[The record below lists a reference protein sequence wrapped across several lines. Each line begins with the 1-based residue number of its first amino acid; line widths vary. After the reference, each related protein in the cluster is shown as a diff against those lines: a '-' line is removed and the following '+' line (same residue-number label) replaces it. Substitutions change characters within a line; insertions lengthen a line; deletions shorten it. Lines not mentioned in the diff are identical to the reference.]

1 MSYPSVICVGFT
13 MNEGIELITGGHSEI
28 EGSGLTQQDLTHVSG
43 ALAFSSDD
51 THASGDFPDEEES
64 GGEPSREDVAHP
76 FDDIGTGEFG
86 QDWVAY
92 METLEILNDDEL
104 YQDISTTGSLP
115 DEWEQHENKLYG
127 CLGDVG
133 LTDKLL
139 AYQRGAERQI
149 LEQALL
155 QLGLL
160 VSMKEFAWLERR
172 LIRKVEELAAGLRMA
187 KRLRGES
194 GGPVVQMLHD
204 AMPIQRPQ
212 PKVTTPSAYLEEML
226 AGEFMKRPLRGRR
239 NKLVTQDD
247 QHTTREQRDTQEKK
261 FWTQEVIAWLRKSCA
276 PVVDLAAG
284 SHASQS
290 IMEVAVG
297 ATRGSTMRSYLRV
310 LIPYFLYLERT
321 QETFWTD
328 NVIDALE
335 FLKVVSERPCS
346 PSYPQKLSQALRWY
360 QRTGGWA
367 GGSILTDSPLWAK
380 AVGYW
385 TEALYNQVQPLKQAP
400 RLPWIMVAAMELF
413 IVDESNP
420 LALRYKAFITMLK
433 LIGTLR
439 EDDIQH
445 FNVRKLRIM
454 GEVLSTVIM
463 RTKTTGAAKR
473 VRQLP
478 VAIWSGW
485 TLTGTLWLEHGLG
498 MAADVLESCAD
509 YSLPL
514 FDQRG
519 QPSKEPMPYSGSAA
533 LSKKLYTQLR
543 VPTYNLEDRSWKQS
557 SERLL
562 LPRMASFW
570 TEHSPRAVMP
580 SSAQLLGF
588 SKEIRD
594 CLGRWSPTGADD
606 YARGYRLAV
615 GKVQRRV
622 LEAVL
627 AGDGRLAEHEV
638 LDRISQAVEIGTFN
652 EDQARRFKDFLE
664 SRVEGFAKELAKAR
678 EVEPDPVSGIGGSS
692 DLLEDIEVPA
702 EVPGKPEKAGM
713 KKLKFLVVYSRNRRS
728 AKLHRIGGCEWS
740 RLTLNDSQEFES
752 VNSKMY
758 NARCKL
764 CWPPG
769 KVETRDASSSD
780 DSSES
785 DV

>member
-1 MSYPSVICVGFT
+1 MDEEVDLT
-13 MNEGIELITGGHSEI
+13 TGDHSET
-28 EGSGLTQQDLTHVSG
+28 ESNVPVAQDLAQNSG
-43 ALAFSSDD
+43 AVALASSSLSQEM
-51 THASGDFPDEEES
+51 AFPDDGDIDGDPNGEEVE
-64 GGEPSREDVAHP
+64 HP
-76 FDDIGTGEFG
+76 FDDLGAEGFG
-86 QDWVAY
+86 HDWVAY
-92 METLEILNDDEL
+92 METLEVLNDDEL
-104 YQDISTTGSLP
+104 FQDVSTTGFLP
-115 DEWEQHENKLYG
+115 DEWEQHEHKLYS

-133 LTDKLL
+133 LTDRLL
-139 AYQRGAERQI
+139 AYQRGSERQI

-155 QLGLL
+155 QLGLK

-172 LIRKVEELAAGLRMA
+172 LIKRVEELVAGSHMA

-194 GGPVVQMLHD
+194 GGPIVQMLHD
-204 AMPIQRPQ
+204 ARPALIPQ
-212 PKVTTPSAYLEEML
+212 VKAPMPSAYMEEML
-226 AGEFMKRPLRGRR
+226 SGEFMRRPLRGKR
-239 NKLVTQDD
+239 NKVTSPGD
-247 QHTTREQRDTQEKK
+247 QHITREQRDMQEKK

-310 LIPYFLYLERT
+310 LIPYLQYLERT
-321 QETFWTD
+321 QEAYWTD
-328 NVIDALE
+328 NIVDALE

-346 PSYPQKLSQALRWY
+346 PSYPQKLSQALHWY
-360 QRTGGWA
+360 QKTGGWT
-367 GGSILTDSPLWAK
+367 GDSILTNNPLWAK

-400 RLPWIMVAAMELF
+400 RLPWIMVASLELF
-413 IVDESNP
+413 ISDVSNA

-439 EDDIQH
+439 EDDVQH

-454 GEVLSTVIM
+454 GDVLSTVIM

-485 TLTGTLWLEHGLG
+485 TLTGTLWLEHGLS
-498 MAADVLESCAD
+498 MASDVLEPGAD

-519 QPSKEPMPYSGSAA
+519 EPSKEPMSYSGSAA

-543 VPTYNLEDRSWKQS
+543 VPVYNLEDQSWKQS

-562 LPRMASFW
+562 LPGMASFW

-580 SSAQLLGF
+580 SSAQLLGI

-615 GKVQRRV
+615 GKVQCSV

-627 AGDGRLAEHEV
+627 AGDDRLAEHEV
-638 LDRISQAVEIGTFN
+638 LDRISQAADIGTFN
-652 EDQARRFKDFLE
+652 EDQARRFRDFLE
-664 SRVEGFAKELAKAR
+664 YRVEGFAKELAKAR
-678 EVEPDPVSGIGGSS
+678 KVEADPISEACSS
-692 DLLEDIEVPA
+692 IDLLRDLEVPV
-702 EVPGKPEKAGM
+702 EVPCKPERAGM
-713 KKLKFLVVYSRNRRS
+713 KKLKFLIVYSRNRRS

-758 NARCKL
+758 NVRCKL

-769 KVETRDASSSD
+769 KVETGNASSSE